1 MSVGDSWS
9 EFPTVGLAFVVL
21 ATLWGGSFVAIEAGV
36 DEVPPLL
43 FAALRYDL
51 AGVFVL
57 AWGAL
62 RGVWLPRTRDDLLAV
77 GLVGALL
84 IAGYHALLYVGQTT
98 VPGAVAAAVVAL
110 VPVLTALFAAVLL
123 DDERLAPA
131 GYGGVALG
139 FLGVVVVSAPGSV
152 GAAPPVGVAL
162 ILGATVLW
170 ALGTVLVRRLSP
182 RLTPGALQGWG
193 MLLGAGAL
201 HAGSLL
207 GGERQALPT
216 SPTAVGALAFL
227 VLGSGV
233 VAFLLYFYLLGTVG
247 ATEASLVDYAEP
259 VTAAALAW
267 GLFGYVPSA
276 GAVLGFLLVAAGF
289 LLVKHEAL
297 LAVVSRARTTGA

>member
-1 MSVGDSWS
+1 MFARDSWS
-9 EFPTVGLAFVVL
+9 ELPTVGLVFVVL

-36 DEVPPLL
+36 AEVPPLL

-77 GLVGALL
+77 GLVGTLL

-123 DDERLAPA
+123 EDERLTPA

-139 FLGVVVVSAPGSV
+139 FLGVVAVSAPGSA
-152 GAAPPVGVAL
+152 GAAPTGVAL
-162 ILGATVLW
+162 VLGATVLW
-170 ALGTVLVRRLSP
+170 ALGTVLLRRLSP
-182 RLTPGALQGWG
+182 RLTSGALQGWG
-193 MLLGAGAL
+193 MLLGAGTL

-207 GGERQALPT
+207 SGERQALPA

-233 VAFLLYFYLLGTVG
+233 VAFLLYFYLLGAVG

-259 VTAAALAW
+259 VTAAALSW
-267 GLFGYVPSA
+267 GLFGYVPST

-289 LLVKHEAL
+289 GLMKHEAL
-297 LAVVSRARTTGA
+297 VAVVSWVRPGTA